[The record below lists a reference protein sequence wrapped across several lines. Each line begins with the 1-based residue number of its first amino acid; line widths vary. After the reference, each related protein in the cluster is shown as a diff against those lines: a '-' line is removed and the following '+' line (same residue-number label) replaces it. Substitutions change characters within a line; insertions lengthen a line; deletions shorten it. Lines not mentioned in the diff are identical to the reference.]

1 MIGVMLPM
9 LCHIDGHIFSVI
21 EMMESKSENV
31 KNKVQKVKPCLSDQI
46 PVHNADWFK
55 CLFRKYYSNADWLKI
70 HFLSQLS
77 LQVWYHY

>member
-55 CLFRKYYSNADWLKI
+55 NSLLEVLVQCFYL
-70 HFLSQLS
+70 LS
-77 LQVWYHY
+77 LQVCYH